1 MRVPKGLI
9 GFTLDSIILPD
20 VSKMSVYGLTGGIG
34 AGKTTVAELFQNSG
48 IPVVFT
54 DEVGRQAAARG
65 SDGLAEIVG
74 SFGAGVLD
82 ESGELDR
89 RKLGALIFDDP
100 DKRRHLEGILH
111 PRVRNFSQ
119 ELFKN
124 LEHAGNP
131 LVIYESAL
139 LYETQRHTE
148 MSGVILVTAGEEQ
161 RIVRVR
167 FRDGSNEAEVR
178 KRIRAQMD
186 EEEKRSLADHI
197 IDNSGDLKSLRDIV
211 NSLIVQLLR

>member
-1 MRVPKGLI
+1 
-9 GFTLDSIILPD
+9 
-20 VSKMSVYGLTGGIG
+20 MSVYGLTGGIG
-34 AGKTTVAELFQNSG
+34 AGKSTVAGIFQKSG
-48 IPVVFT
+48 IPVVFA
-54 DEVGRQAAARG
+54 DEVGRQVAARG
-65 SDGLAEIVG
+65 SEGLAEIVG
-74 SFGAGVLD
+74 SFGAEVLD

-89 RKLGALIFDDP
+89 RKLGTLIFDDP
-100 DKRRHLEGILH
+100 DRRRHLEGILH
-111 PRVRNFSQ
+111 PRVRDLSQ

-124 LEHAGNP
+124 LEQAGNP

-161 RIVRVR
+161 RIARVR
-167 FRDGSNEAEVR
+167 SRDGSNEAEVR

-197 IDNSGDLKSLRDIV
+197 VDNSGDLQSLRNNV
-211 NSLIVQLLR
+211 NSLIAQLLQ